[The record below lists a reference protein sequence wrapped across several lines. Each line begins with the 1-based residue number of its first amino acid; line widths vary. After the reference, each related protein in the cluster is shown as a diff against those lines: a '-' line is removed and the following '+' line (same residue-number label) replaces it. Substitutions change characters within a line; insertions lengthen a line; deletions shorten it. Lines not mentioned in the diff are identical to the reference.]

1 MSDRG
6 ARHSETPGATTAGA
20 GSSPSAKS
28 TEPVES
34 AESVGSAASAETRPR
49 RRGRTIAIVAGALV
63 VAAAIVVT
71 VVVVQPDDEP
81 VGAPVA
87 ATLPVAL
94 TATDLPEGTT
104 VGVIVTLGPGAEGAD
119 WNGAA
124 QGALVAERRLELGGA
139 DIALATENDGGT
151 EAGAAEAVTALVDQG
166 VAGIVIA
173 SSGPHI
179 IGAVTAAADAGIP
192 VVLPYAPVPDG
203 ASGDVW
209 STAPDAA
216 QTGAAL
222 TEALGGATNTLLV
235 DAGGGAP
242 VGVEIGRTETAS
254 SSAGDEALAREVARL
269 TGSTPPATSTT
280 ATGDDVSAT
289 ASQETEPVAD
299 PSDAVL
305 VSGSATR
312 QAAVV
317 ARLQAADLA
326 VPVVLTPDATS
337 PAFSAALKEDGASL
351 SGSLVTVGAESG
363 DATALRGD
371 GAGRSVSAFLGGVR
385 VLAQDPDA
393 VNLTGDQ
400 PFSVVAGA
408 ADARSHDAV
417 VALVRAVESAGS
429 IEPGAVGDALGAL
442 GLGAGDGMAG
452 PAVDFSSAQALDAD
466 VAVLNS
472 SSQDLGLRPAVD
484 DGSTGLI
491 WFAGPVTAPAAG

>member
-1 MSDRG
+1 M
-6 ARHSETPGATTAGA
+6 
-20 GSSPSAKS
+20 
-28 TEPVES
+28 
-34 AESVGSAASAETRPR
+34 
-49 RRGRTIAIVAGALV
+49 
-63 VAAAIVVT
+63 
-71 VVVVQPDDEP
+71 
-81 VGAPVA
+81 
-87 ATLPVAL
+87 
-94 TATDLPEGTT
+94 
-104 VGVIVTLGPGAEGAD
+104 
-119 WNGAA
+119 
-124 QGALVAERRLELGGA
+124 
-139 DIALATENDGGT
+139 
-151 EAGAAEAVTALVDQG
+151 
-166 VAGIVIA
+166 
-173 SSGPHI
+173 
-179 IGAVTAAADAGIP
+179 
-192 VVLPYAPVPDG
+192 PDG

-222 TEALGGATNTLLV
+222 TEALGGATNTLRRRRRRS
-235 DAGGGAP
+235 P
-242 VGVEIGRTETAS
+242 VGVEIGRTETATPA
-254 SSAGDEALAREVARL
+254 AGDEALAREIARL

-280 ATGDDVSAT
+280 ASGDDVSAT

-429 IEPGAVGDALGAL
+429 IEPGAVGDALGTL

-452 PAVDFSSAQALDAD
+452 PRSTSRRR
-466 VAVLNS
+466 
-472 SSQDLGLRPAVD
+472 RP
-484 DGSTGLI
+484 ST
-491 WFAGPVTAPAAG
+491 PTSPS